1 MRQCLHCGG
10 KLSTRE
16 SLCPECDLVP
26 GIEHE
31 LLELES
37 TDDYE
42 ADDLIGRVAE
52 GAEAISERWNEFLPR
67 TPCAESSSQ
76 EALTEQLP
84 VLEPI
89 LPGGGADAGGA
100 TEFSVQLKPHF
111 DVHTAPAGSSPVIH
125 MLFDIEPNGPALVA
139 PADGPVAHVILALD
153 LSGSMNHADK
163 YPVLRR
169 ALERMLDDLQASLD
183 GDVLLSIVV
192 FAYGSET
199 VLRDRAAST
208 LNVREVLDLIDD
220 SRLLFSRY
228 TDLSGALNRA
238 GRIAYDS
245 HRQNPR
251 LPIRIY
257 ALTDGRPQ
265 DMQRAREAMRRI
277 ERLPVDVHGLA
288 LGADAD
294 VQALQDVIGGVG
306 GGTVQS
312 VRSETLADAFGHI
325 AALARRAVAKRALLD
340 VELAPGVVGGRAYR
354 YRPGRF
360 AFGRAAFEAG
370 RHFAHDLG
378 TLEGGR
384 RYSLFFELRLPAT
397 TEDTTEIGRVTLRV
411 PGEGGAR
418 MFESLLSIPRHKGV
432 YTPTPHPT
440 VMEARAV
447 LDAMDSDDSQTLLR
461 SLTARRRIYIEERR
475 DPYLIALLDR
485 AIHEL
490 EATGSLDALSK
501 SERAALLSHT
511 QSVSTC
517 KTGKSHEA
525 ADTASAR

>member
-1 MRQCLHCGG
+1 MRKCLHCGG

-31 LLELES
+31 LVDLET

-42 ADDLIGRVAE
+42 AEDLVGHVDE
-52 GAEAISERWNEFLPR
+52 VTEAISERWNEFLVGDAR
-67 TPCAESSSQ
+67 GESSSQ
-76 EALTEQLP
+76 ECAVDDLP
-84 VLEPI
+84 VLMPI
-89 LPGGGADAGGA
+89 ARSNARGEGL
-100 TEFSVQLKPHF
+100 SVKLTPHF
-111 DVHTAPAGSSPVIH
+111 DVHSAPADSLPVVH
-125 MLFDIEPNGPALVA
+125 LLFDVEPSGPALVA
-139 PADGPVAHVILALD
+139 PADGAVAHVILALD

-199 VLRDRAAST
+199 LLRDRPAST
-208 LNVREVLDLIDD
+208 LDVREVLKLIDE
-220 SRLLFSRY
+220 SSLLFSRY
-228 TDLSGALNRA
+228 TDLSGALSRA
-238 GRIAYDS
+238 GRIAFDS
-245 HRQNPR
+245 HKANPR

-265 DMQRAREAMRRI
+265 DMQRAKEAIQRI

-288 LGADAD
+288 FGADAD
-294 VQALQDVIGGVG
+294 VQALQEVIGGVG

-312 VRSETLADAFGHI
+312 VRSEMLADAFGHI
-325 AALARRAVAKRALLD
+325 AALARRVVAKRALLD
-340 VELAPGVVGGRAYR
+340 VQLAPGVVGGRAYR

-360 AFGRAAFEAG
+360 AFGRTAFENG
-370 RHFAHDLG
+370 RLFARDLG
-378 TLEGGR
+378 TLEAGR
-384 RYSLFFELRLPAT
+384 KYSLFFELRLPSTAEDAT
-397 TEDTTEIGRVTLRV
+397 ELGRITLRV

-418 MFESLLSIPRHKGV
+418 TFESLLSIPRHKGV

-461 SLTARRRIYIEERR
+461 SLTARRRIYVEERR
-475 DPYLIALLDR
+475 DPYLVALLDR

-511 QSVSTC
+511 QSVATEE
-517 KTGKSHEA
+517 TDKSPQV